1 MNQRALRPEKERG
14 SLLHKVNIA
23 GLAMDP
29 ASNTPIILLKT
40 EEGDQTL
47 PIWIGLLEA
56 TSIASALQNIQFDR
70 PMTHDLFKN
79 LTQLLNVQINRIDIC
94 DLKDNTFYAEIHF
107 AVEDRSFTMDARP
120 SDAIALAL
128 RFQAPIFVDD
138 RVMEKSRMGKDS
150 GEVLDDSEE
159 GKKWA
164 EYLEQLSPEDF
175 GKYKV

>member
-1 MNQRALRPEKERG
+1 M
-14 SLLHKVNIA
+14 LHKVTIT

-40 EEGDQTL
+40 EDGEMTL

-56 TSIASALQNIQFDR
+56 TSIASALQDIQFDR

-79 LTQLLNVQINRIDIC
+79 LTQMLNFQINRIDIC
-94 DLKDNTFYAEIHF
+94 DLKDNTFFAEIHF
-107 AVEDRSFTMDARP
+107 SSDDQSFIMDARP

-128 RFQAPIFVDD
+128 RFQAPIFVEE
-138 RVMEKSRMGKDS
+138 RVIEKSNAGTPA

-164 EYLEQLSPEDF
+164 EYLETLSPEDF

>member
-1 MNQRALRPEKERG
+1 M
-14 SLLHKVNIA
+14 LHKVNIA

-40 EEGDQTL
+40 EEGDKTL

-56 TSIASALQNIQFDR
+56 TSIASALQDIRFDR

-79 LTQLLNVQINRIDIC
+79 LTQVLNVQINRIDIC

-107 AVEDRSFTMDARP
+107 ASKERSFTMDARP

-128 RFQAPIFVDD
+128 RFHAPIFVDE
-138 RVMEKSRMGKDS
+138 RVIEKSRAGRPA
-150 GEVLDDSEE
+150 GEALDDSEE

-164 EYLEQLSPEDF
+164 EYLEHLNPEDF

>member
-1 MNQRALRPEKERG
+1 M
-14 SLLHKVNIA
+14 LHKVNIA